1 MIPPSL
7 WHGCHVAD
15 DATAFAKFAPRFA
28 SAAGLARGRFPR
40 GRCDIGATSVAAQWR
55 SGAVGLLRDLH
66 PAGRLAGLVEAE
78 QILNE
83 AATARRFAPIKVEL
97 GFQSLLH
104 VRG

>member
-1 MIPPSL
+1 
-7 WHGCHVAD
+7 
-15 DATAFAKFAPRFA
+15 
-28 SAAGLARGRFPR
+28 
-40 GRCDIGATSVAAQWR
+40 
-55 SGAVGLLRDLH
+55 LRDLH
-66 PAGRLAGLVEAE
+66 PAGRLAGLVEVE